1 MDLNLDSPPAADG
14 GDAKTAF
21 RKPAT
26 DAANRKYRRR
36 SPVGGSSPSD
46 ECPMH
51 EHNCSPKNSR
61 EHPGKVSEYQTRRRD
76 DGRELERDSNR
87 RYYGR
92 SSDSYRHSDRQSSRC
107 SHGYY
112 KHDDCIKHDKHADEE
127 DKNYQKLSSRSGRES
142 RGSAYYDHIKSRE
155 YSRNLDKY
163 SRDKYD
169 GSGYRN
175 KDKDRESSFPENQK
189 YKVKDSSS
197 QRVGSG
203 RRHGHFEE
211 MERERDRHALDRDV
225 QDEKKDYRRNSGDY
239 ISEQIFSYE
248 ESKGQRSD
256 SISRR
261 DEGKHRMKEGYKSE
275 LKELDDDNVSK
286 EQRKKYDDKE
296 TSWGNRITRETSEWS
311 ADKHYIKSENQEST
325 AKRPKLFSS
334 EKGIDGRKDVSKFTT
349 TADGRESS
357 SSKQVQ
363 EDEMTTEKTQA
374 NDAEAANDINAAK
387 VAALKAAELVN
398 RNLIGVGPVG
408 CMTADQKKKLL
419 WGNKKSTTAEEVGHR
434 WDTTLFS
441 DRERQEKFNKLMSL
455 RLPWCLWPIVGC
467 EGRSKG
473 GTETRER
480 RSEAEGTPNGFREA
494 VHCWTAKKRWP
505 YCWIRSLSILTFL
518 RTVKTPG
525 YSVVLLC
532 KSHIYDSML
541 IFLLGVVDLRR
552 KMVSHDNLTMCKARK
567 FDCNMLGMNSSSIF
581 LLLSSHLNS
590 CAFVHLWSVLLALQQ
605 LCMCVCELDPLTENN
620 VSLWRQAI
628 KACLI
633 TILFLGF
640 RFC

>member
-1 MDLNLDSPPAADG
+1 MDLNLDSPPAADS

-46 ECPMH
+46 GSPMH

-61 EHPGKVSEYQTRRRD
+61 EDPGKVSEYQTRRRD

-92 SSDSYRHSDRQSSRC
+92 SSDSYRHSDRQSSR
-107 SHGYY
+107 SLHGYY

-189 YKVKDSSS
+189 YKDKDSSS

-239 ISEQIFSYE
+239 ISERIFSYE

-296 TSWGNRITRETSEWS
+296 TSWGNRITRETSERS

-398 RNLIGVGPVG
+398 RNLIGAGPVG

-434 WDTTLFS
+434 WDSTLFS

-505 YCWIRSLSILTFL
+505 YCWIRSLRILTFL

-605 LCMCVCELDPLTENN
+605 LCMCVFA
-620 VSLWRQAI
+620 S
-628 KACLI
+628 
-633 TILFLGF
+633 
-640 RFC
+640 

>member
-1 MDLNLDSPPAADG
+1 MKTRLAQTDKAQTRQKRTTPKAKDEGTLLFFPDAQEGTLLLFLHAQTLIRTDESESTIILTHSKALVVAIMDSNFDSPPAADG
-14 GDAKTAF
+14 GDAKAAF

-46 ECPMH
+46 GSPMH

-61 EHPGKVSEYQTRRRD
+61 EDPGKVSEYQTRRRD

-92 SSDSYRHSDRQSSRC
+92 SSDSYRHSDRQSSKS
-107 SHGYY
+107 SHG
-112 KHDDCIKHDKHADEE
+112 
-127 DKNYQKLSSRSGRES
+127 SR
-142 RGSAYYDHIKSRE
+142 D

-189 YKVKDSSS
+189 YKDKDSSS
-197 QRVGSG
+197 LRVGSG

-225 QDEKKDYRRNSGDY
+225 QDEKKDYH
-239 ISEQIFSYE
+239 
-248 ESKGQRSD
+248 K
-256 SISRR
+256 
-261 DEGKHRMKEGYKSE
+261 
-275 LKELDDDNVSK
+275 V
-286 EQRKKYDDKE
+286 
-296 TSWGNRITRETSEWS
+296 
-311 ADKHYIKSENQEST
+311 YIKSENQEST

-363 EDEMTTEKTQA
+363 EDEMTTAKSQS

-434 WDTTLFS
+434 WDTTLFP
-441 DRERQEKFNKLMSL
+441 DRERQEKFNKLMGVKGEVKVEQKPENEDQKQKELQMDLEKQYTAGL
-455 RLPWCLWPIVGC
+455 R
-467 EGRSKG
+467 
-473 GTETRER
+473 R
-480 RSEAEGTPNGFREA
+480 RDG
-494 VHCWTAKKRWP
+494 
-505 YCWIRSLSILTFL
+505 
-518 RTVKTPG
+518 RTVG
-525 YSVVLLC
+525 
-532 KSHIYDSML
+532 
-541 IFLLGVVDLRR
+541 LGL
-552 KMVSHDNLTMCKARK
+552 
-567 FDCNMLGMNSSSIF
+567 
-581 LLLSSHLNS
+581 
-590 CAFVHLWSVLLALQQ
+590 
-605 LCMCVCELDPLTENN
+605 
-620 VSLWRQAI
+620 
-628 KACLI
+628 
-633 TILFLGF
+633 
-640 RFC
+640 